1 MFVLRHLIDSHVKQ
15 NRKQIFA
22 AFIDFEKAFDTV
34 WRDALLYKLLKAGI
48 HGRMFNMIKSMYEE
62 TYYSVKCKDGLT
74 TFFKSISGVRQG
86 CNLSPILFNLFIND
100 IEKLFEDIEGF
111 KIGSKNLK
119 FLLYADDLLILCKSQ
134 SDLQLSVSRL
144 HKYTQKWGLTINVS
158 KSKVIVFSKYRRK
171 NYKIFVNGTILEQ
184 VDSYTYLGVDFHR
197 TGNLKHASLSLSKK
211 GMKATN
217 SLLKVLLT
225 KNLPPNML
233 IKLFDQTIVPIL
245 TYASEIWGT
254 FSLQSKTV
262 FDDFGN
268 LTPEKQYLKTDTER
282 TCLYFYKRLLMVN
295 KNTSNLATL
304 GELGRYPIHIII
316 IIRIIKFWYRIN
328 ELEENSLL
336 KETLNEQLR
345 AQNTNKNQ
353 WIDFVNQ
360 ILNSLNIEK
369 CFSGNTVSNINDLT
383 KKLTIKLQERFV
395 KFWRRGIWSSNSVN
409 NNPNGNKLRIY
420 CHFKKSFVI
429 ESYLTFVK
437 NPSHRKAFCQLR
449 TSSHSLMCEV
459 GRFTKL
465 PYDQRT
471 CLFCPS
477 KQVES
482 ELHFM
487 FECQL
492 YNDLRAGSIIENAIL
507 TNQHLSPLRCFFSFL
522 STHDISVLRQ
532 LAKYLYNSFEKRK
545 KSDMYSCLKN
555 SC

>member
-1 MFVLRHLIDSHVKQ
+1 M
-15 NRKQIFA
+15 
-22 AFIDFEKAFDTV
+22 
-34 WRDALLYKLLKAGI
+34 GI
-48 HGRMFNMIKSMYEE
+48 
-62 TYYSVKCKDGLT
+62 
-74 TFFKSISGVRQG
+74 
-86 CNLSPILFNLFIND
+86 
-100 IEKLFEDIEGF
+100 
-111 KIGSKNLK
+111 
-119 FLLYADDLLILCKSQ
+119 
-134 SDLQLSVSRL
+134 
-144 HKYTQKWGLTINVS
+144 
-158 KSKVIVFSKYRRK
+158 
-171 NYKIFVNGTILEQ
+171 
-184 VDSYTYLGVDFHR
+184 DFHR

-225 KNLPPNML
+225 KNLNML
-233 IKLFDQTIVPIL
+233 IKLFYQTIVPIL

-268 LTPEKQYLKTDTER
+268 LTPEKQYLKTDIER
-282 TCLYFYKRLLMVN
+282 TYLYFYKRLLMVN
-295 KNTSNLATL
+295 KNTSNLVTL
-304 GELGRYPIHIII
+304 GELGKYTIQMII
-316 IIRIIKFWYRIN
+316 IIRIIEFWYRIN

-353 WIDFVNQ
+353 WIHFVNQ

-369 CFSGNTVSNINDLT
+369 CFSGNTVLNINDLT
-383 KKLTIKLQERFV
+383 KKLTTKLQERFV
-395 KFWRRGIWSSNSVN
+395 KFWRRSIWSSNSVN
-409 NNPNGNKLRIY
+409 YNPNGNKLRIY
-420 CHFKKSFVI
+420 RHFKKSFLI

-437 NPSHRKAFCQLR
+437 NLSHRKAFCQLR

-487 FECQL
+487 SECQL

-507 TNQHLSPLRCFFSFL
+507 TNQHLPPLRCFFYLL
-522 STHDISVLRQ
+522 STHDISVLR
-532 LAKYLYNSFEKRK
+532 
-545 KSDMYSCLKN
+545 
-555 SC
+555 